1 MLHAMASDWLAWAVL
16 SAVLSAEPPQTPGAE
31 LQLSWDAPPGC
42 PDAEVVRGHAQA
54 RLEGRGRSTV
64 AEARVRGSDEEGW
77 HLELSVQGPAGVDRR
92 EVTAAS
98 CEELAEAA
106 GLFIAVAAEPGAE
119 DGEEASEPHAD
130 VEAPE
135 VPPPQPA
142 SEDVEPVP
150 DEPIPVAAP
159 TSMPPPSDPAPV
171 DPAPTRRIRA
181 AVRVEGIAQLFRLLP
196 RSASGGVGGAV
207 ALWPGVPRVRLEAR
221 AHYFFAQRAMYPAQP
236 VGADFDLWLAAA
248 AACFEPRWDRVS
260 LPVCGGVEAGGMR
273 GRGVGVADPGPG
285 TAAFVGLPVD
295 VAVTWAPTRWL
306 ALWLGPRATVSLRRP
321 PFHVRGLDTLFR
333 AGPGALR
340 LVAGVEVRF
349 P

>member
-1 MLHAMASDWLAWAVL
+1 V
-16 SAVLSAEPPQTPGAE
+16 
-31 LQLSWDAPPGC
+31 
-42 PDAEVVRGHAQA
+42 QA
-54 RLEGRGRSTV
+54 RLEGRVSSTV

-77 HLELSVQGPAGVDRR
+77 HLELSVQGPGGVDRR
-92 EVTAAS
+92 EVTASS

-106 GLFIAVAAEPGAE
+106 GLFIAVAAELEAE
-119 DGEEASEPHAD
+119 DGEDLGEPQLHA
-130 VEAPE
+130 EAPE
-135 VPPPQPA
+135 VPPPQPVG
-142 SEDVEPVP
+142 EDAAPVP
-150 DEPIPVAAP
+150 DEPSPVAAP
-159 TSMPPPSDPAPV
+159 TSPPPPSDPAPI
-171 DPAPTRRIRA
+171 DPSPTRRIRA

-196 RSASGGVGGAV
+196 EPASGGVGGAV
-207 ALWPGVPRVRLEAR
+207 AVWPGLPRLRLEAR

-236 VGADFDLWLAAA
+236 VGADFDLWLAAT
-248 AACFEPRWDRVS
+248 AACFEPRWSRVS
-260 LPVCGGVEAGGMR
+260 LPVCGGLEAGGMR
-273 GRGVGVADPGPG
+273 GRGVGVSDSGTG

-306 ALWLGPRATVSLRRP
+306 ALWLGPRAVVSLRRP